1 MLLTT
6 ANHGCLRAY
15 EVLPVR
21 WVCDDGR
28 VGFAEHLERFF
39 PDRTHAVIAPVRS
52 DVQDLLPGFRVLRV
66 EPGASGEPWVYATCG
81 AAQAADGDGEG
92 AEYVLLAPSVDA
104 ALAEML
110 AALAKVNAG
119 AAAGLG
125 VGSVIAL
132 GRPWLPGSF
141 ANHLVV
147 LPPYAFDAGFELLE
161 EDGRRTVVLW
171 LVPVTGA
178 EAQHVRERGYEELV
192 RQFEQRSVNVA
203 SPRRASVV

>member
-1 MLLTT
+1 M
-6 ANHGCLRAY
+6 
-15 EVLPVR
+15 
-21 WVCDDGR
+21 CDDGR

-39 PDRTHAVIAPVRS
+39 PDRTHAVIAPVRA

-66 EPGASGEPWVYATCG
+66 APGASAEPWVYATCG
-81 AAQAADGDGEG
+81 AAQAAGADGEG
-92 AEYVLLAPSVDA
+92 AEYVLLAPSADA

-119 AAAGLG
+119 AEQGLG

-132 GRPWLPGSF
+132 RRPWLPASF

-147 LPPYAFDAGFELLE
+147 LPPYAFEPGFELLE

-171 LVPVTGA
+171 LVPVTAA
-178 EAQHVRERGYEELV
+178 EAQFARERGYEQLAAV
-192 RQFEQRSVNVA
+192 FEQRSVNVA
-203 SPRRASVV
+203 SPRRASVA